1 MKKLILGI
9 SIMAIGAVGTI
20 SMIVATILS
29 PLNPWSYD
37 GISGWYGCI
46 LGMDL
51 LIPFIIS
58 IIVAIIGLA
67 IAVSKLYRS
76 LHLTGRKA
84 GLTIYC
90 STRAATSGITATT
103 EISCH
108 PCLWQN
114 TGLYSRL
121 IRTAGN

>member
-9 SIMAIGAVGTI
+9 SIMAIGTI

-67 IAVSKLYRS
+67 IAVWGVIDKENKN
-76 LHLTGRKA
+76 G
-84 GLTIYC
+84 
-90 STRAATSGITATT
+90 
-103 EISCH
+103 
-108 PCLWQN
+108 
-114 TGLYSRL
+114 
-121 IRTAGN
+121 

>member
-9 SIMAIGAVGTI
+9 SIMAIGAIGTI

-37 GISGWYGCI
+37 DISGWYGCI

-67 IAVSKLYRS
+67 IAVWGVIFQRS
-76 LHLTGRKA
+76 LCCCFLSIQCSWK
-84 GLTIYC
+84 GL
-90 STRAATSGITATT
+90 
-103 EISCH
+103 
-108 PCLWQN
+108 
-114 TGLYSRL
+114 
-121 IRTAGN
+121 

>member
-1 MKKLILGI
+1 MFSWHGLFT
-9 SIMAIGAVGTI
+9 VY
-20 SMIVATILS
+20 

-67 IAVSKLYRS
+67 IAVWGVIDKENKN
-76 LHLTGRKA
+76 G
-84 GLTIYC
+84 
-90 STRAATSGITATT
+90 
-103 EISCH
+103 
-108 PCLWQN
+108 
-114 TGLYSRL
+114 
-121 IRTAGN
+121 

>member
-46 LGMDL
+46 LGMEYID
-51 LIPFIIS
+51 S
-58 IIVAIIGLA
+58 AD
-67 IAVSKLYRS
+67 
-76 LHLTGRKA
+76 
-84 GLTIYC
+84 
-90 STRAATSGITATT
+90 TRTVPATV
-103 EISCH
+103 
-108 PCLWQN
+108 
-114 TGLYSRL
+114 
-121 IRTAGN
+121 